1 MAQDDAAVK
10 TALIIMYVIGV
21 VCLGIT
27 FFLLDKVNGKWF
39 TKFLVGLVG
48 VILVMGI
55 ILVNVINLN

>member
-27 FFLLDKVNGKWF
+27 FFILDKVNGKWF
-39 TKFLVGLVG
+39 TKFSVGLAG
-48 VILVMGI
+48 VVLVMGI
-55 ILVNVINLN
+55 ILVNLISLN